1 MGHGKGRI
9 RIKIESESHLTSIAD
24 TAVSRWTI
32 ALFTIMILVL
42 MIVAGSL
49 IVMLTPLHTLLPGYL
64 KENQRSATEENI
76 MRLDSLRNVYEV
88 NQRFI
93 DNYLRLSDTERLPI
107 DSARLNIDT
116 LRHATDSLILPS
128 KRENMFV
135 ARMEEQ
141 EKFNISVLAPLAANG
156 MVFSNISDTGI
167 FSSASKTS
175 ELGEILLPSEA
186 TISCV
191 AEGTVLASY
200 FSRPEKGYV
209 VVIQH
214 PRGFASRYSHL
225 GPPLVVMGEVVE
237 AGQIIAA
244 APPADRDGKRFLYI
258 RMWHNGLPIVPY
270 RFIHDNNLENRTES
284 SLPGNSFE
292 APRGR

>member
-1 MGHGKGRI
+1 MSKSKRRI
-9 RIKIESESHLTSIAD
+9 RIRIESESHLTSIAD
-24 TAVSRWTI
+24 TSVSRWTL
-32 ALFTIMILVL
+32 AAFAVILVAV
-42 MIVAGSL
+42 MIMAGSL

-64 KENQRSATEENI
+64 KENQRSATEENLL
-76 MRLDSLRNVYEV
+76 RLDSLRNVYEV
-88 NQRFI
+88 NQHFI
-93 DNYLRLSDTERLPI
+93 DNYLRITDTERAPL
-107 DSARLNIDT
+107 DSARLEPDT
-116 LRHATDSLILPS
+116 VPPSTESLMLPT
-128 KRENMFV
+128 KRESMFV

-156 MVFSNISDTGI
+156 MVFSDISDTGI
-167 FSSASKTS
+167 FSSASKDS
-175 ELGEILLPSEA
+175 ETGEILLPSDG

-191 AEGTVLASY
+191 ADGTVLASY

-214 PRGFASRYSHL
+214 PKGFASRYSHL
-225 GPPLVVMGEVVE
+225 GAPLVVMGEDVE

-244 APPADRDGKRFLYI
+244 APPADREGKRVIYI

-270 RFIHDNNLENRTES
+270 RFIHKSIENHSES
-284 SLPGNSFE
+284 ILSGNSFE